1 MDSKAER
8 LDIRVVLAFAAVY
21 IIWGS
26 TYLGIYYA
34 IQTWPPM
41 ILGAARFIIMGLLMY
56 SYIRIVKKERLNAP
70 LLRFGLVS
78 GFLMFFIGNGAVIL
92 AEKHLP
98 SGLVSII
105 AGTVPF
111 WLLLLD
117 KRSGSARFRNMLTW
131 LGLIFGFGGVI
142 LLFTGRLESVH
153 LDAEMIWSY
162 IILIIGTLGWTTG
175 TLYSKYHEVDGS
187 ILAKVSAQVLSAGL
201 LFLLAAWIK
210 GEFNGFSLAQVSTT
224 SWMALWYLIFIGS
237 MIGYFCYMWL
247 LSRVSPHAVGTYAYV
262 NPVVAVILG
271 NVLAGETLSGR
282 ELIALFLITG
292 GLMILY
298 LSKKTWAPRF
308 R

>member
-1 MDSKAER
+1 MDSQAKR
-8 LDIRVVLAFAAVY
+8 LDIRVVVAFAAVY

-41 ILGAARFIIMGLLMY
+41 ILGAARFIIMGVLMY
-56 SYIRIVKKERLNAP
+56 LYIRLVKGERLNAP
-70 LLRFGLVS
+70 LFRFGLVS

-117 KRSGSARFRNMLTW
+117 RRSGSARFRNMLTW
-131 LGLIFGFGGVI
+131 LGLILGFGGVI
-142 LLFTGRLESVH
+142 LLFTGRLDAVR
-153 LDAEMIWSY
+153 LDSGMVWSY

-175 TLYSKYHEVDGS
+175 TLYSKYHAVNGS
-187 ILAKVSAQVLSAGL
+187 ILAKVSVQVLCAGL
-201 LFLLAAWIK
+201 LFLLAAVIK
-210 GEFNGFSLAQVSTT
+210 GEFNGFSLAQVSST
-224 SWMALWYLIFIGS
+224 SWIALWYLIFIGS

-271 NVLAGETLSGR
+271 NVLAGETLSSR

-292 GLMILY
+292 GLIILF
-298 LSKKTWAPRF
+298 LSKRSWAPRF